1 MQKNP
6 RLILLPNVLNDEQP
20 TIDSCFTADV
30 IILVPKLDGLIAE
43 SEKGGRHYLKRFS
56 FPEGK
61 TFRDIP
67 IKLLSEH
74 TKESEFL
81 ELLMPIMQG
90 QVWGLVSD
98 AGLPC
103 LADPGAKLVFLAR
116 QKGVDIEAHMG
127 PSSIVLALMLSG
139 LGAQK
144 FCFEGYLPK
153 EASELTGAIKQLEQR
168 AIKEVSTHIF
178 IETPYRSQQMLE
190 KLISILQEKMKLS
203 VSLDL
208 TLPSQLVMTKTIK
221 EWRKDPKVDIQKRL
235 AVFVIGA

>member
-116 QKGVDIEAHMG
+116 QKGIDIEAHMG

-168 AIKEVSTHIF
+168 AIKEGSTHIF

>member
-168 AIKEVSTHIF
+168 AIKEGSTHIF

>member
-1 MQKNP
+1 
-6 RLILLPNVLNDEQP
+6 VLNDEQP

-116 QKGVDIEAHMG
+116 QKGIDIEAHMG

-168 AIKEVSTHIF
+168 AIKEGSTHIF